1 MIKALI
7 ILSYILMKAFG
18 AVIEYLNHAHLKG
31 ELPSNVKDVYNE
43 EEYKRW
49 MSYEAENGKISLFE
63 NIVQVIVMVLL
74 LAFDVYA
81 KLFGLFENVNIYIQ
95 YLSVIMLIGLI
106 NTIIAVPFSYYDTF
120 VIEEKYG
127 MNKSTKKTFIL
138 DVIKG
143 FFIETVIS
151 FLLIS
156 LMKILFERFG
166 NLAIILGT
174 VIILVIILLVMLVIV
189 PLMRIFNKF
198 TPLENGELKDK
209 LLELCEKYDVKVQKI
224 LVRDASRRTTKSNAF
239 FSGYGKHKVISLDD
253 NLVKNFAED
262 EIVAVFA
269 HEFGHAK
276 HKHTLKTLPFS
287 VCSTLIVF
295 IALGIVLNIPSLYTA
310 FGFNGVNYLFAEMLI
325 SIITWPVS
333 IVINA
338 IGNGLSRKNEYQAD
352 AFAAREGYGNNLI
365 DALKKLNKEALGD
378 INPHP
383 LKVFLDY
390 SHPTLS
396 QRITA
401 IDKENI

>member
-143 FFIETVIS
+143 FFIEAVIS

-174 VIILVIILLVMLVIV
+174 VIILVIILFVMLVIV

>member
-1 MIKALI
+1 M
-7 ILSYILMKAFG
+7 
-18 AVIEYLNHAHLKG
+18 
-31 ELPSNVKDVYNE
+31 YNE
-43 EEYKRW
+43 EEYKKW
-49 MSYEAENGKISLFE
+49 MSYEAENGKISLIQ

-74 LAFDVYA
+74 LALDVYA
-81 KLFGLFENVNIYIQ
+81 GLFGLFEDANVYIQ
-95 YLSVIMLIGLI
+95 YLVVIMLIG
-106 NTIIAVPFSYYDTF
+106 IISTVIAIPFSYYDTF

-127 MNKSTKKTFIL
+127 MNKSTKKTFWL

-143 FFIETVIS
+143 YLIESVIS

-156 LMKILFERFG
+156 LLMILFERFG

-174 VIILVIILLVMLVIV
+174 AVILVIMLIVMLIIV

-198 TPLENGELKDK
+198 TPLEDGELKDK
-209 LLELCEKYDVKVQKI
+209 LLKLCEKYDVKVQKI

-262 EIVAVFA
+262 EILAVFA

-310 FGFNGVNYLFAEMLI
+310 FGFNRVNYLFAEMLI

-352 AFAAREGYGNNLI
+352 AFAAKEGYGENLI

-401 IDKENI
+401 IRKENI

>member
-1 MIKALI
+1 
-7 ILSYILMKAFG
+7 MKAFG

-143 FFIETVIS
+143 FFIEAVIS

-174 VIILVIILLVMLVIV
+174 VIILVIILFVMLVIV

>member
-1 MIKALI
+1 MIKVLI

-43 EEYKRW
+43 EEYKKW
-49 MSYEAENGKISLFE
+49 MSYEAENGKISLIQ

-74 LAFDVYA
+74 LALDVYA
-81 KLFGLFENVNIYIQ
+81 GLFGLFEDANVYIQ
-95 YLSVIMLIGLI
+95 YLAVIMLIG
-106 NTIIAVPFSYYDTF
+106 IISTVIAIPFSYYDTF

-127 MNKSTKKTFIL
+127 MNKSTKKTFWL

-143 FFIETVIS
+143 YLIESVIS

-156 LMKILFERFG
+156 LLMILFERFG

-174 VIILVIILLVMLVIV
+174 AVILVIMLIVMLIIV

-198 TPLENGELKDK
+198 TPLEDGELKDK
-209 LLELCEKYDVKVQKI
+209 LLKLCEKYDVKVQKI

-262 EIVAVFA
+262 EILAVFA

-295 IALGIVLNIPSLYTA
+295 IALGIVLNIPALYTA

-352 AFAAREGYGNNLI
+352 AFAAKEGYGENLI

-401 IDKENI
+401 IRKENI